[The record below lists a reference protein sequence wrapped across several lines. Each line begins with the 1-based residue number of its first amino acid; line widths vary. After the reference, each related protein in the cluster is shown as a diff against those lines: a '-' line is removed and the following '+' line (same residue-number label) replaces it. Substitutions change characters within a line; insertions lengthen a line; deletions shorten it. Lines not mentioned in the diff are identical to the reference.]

1 MSLLPSRMESLNL
14 NILNVL
20 AIFVSI
26 TASAQQVKI
35 AVIDTGYTKPAN
47 VDSVNL
53 CESGHYDASNKTETV
68 GKDEAVNGISD
79 HGTHIAHIIDE
90 SLRKFGKKA
99 YCLVIFKVY
108 GGSRNSI
115 EMSVEVLD
123 KINNSDISYINY
135 STAGEGFDKK
145 ESDLVKSILDKKI
158 TIVASAG
165 NANLSIDS
173 TKIYPAMYDSRI
185 KVVGNG
191 RSSSK
196 KAYSSNY
203 GESVKHWV
211 DGQDVLA
218 GGIVKSGTSQSAAIF
233 TAKIVS
239 KALKDGKQK
248 TR

>member
-1 MSLLPSRMESLNL
+1 
-14 NILNVL
+14 
-20 AIFVSI
+20 
-26 TASAQQVKI
+26 
-35 AVIDTGYTKPAN
+35 
-47 VDSVNL
+47 
-53 CESGHYDASNKTETV
+53 
-68 GKDEAVNGISD
+68 
-79 HGTHIAHIIDE
+79 
-90 SLRKFGKKA
+90 
-99 YCLVIFKVY
+99 
-108 GGSRNSI
+108 
-115 EMSVEVLD
+115 MSVEVLD